1 MAKQPYSTSGRTR
14 QTAQNASGGKAA
26 PKSISRRHFLGT
38 GAAGLGGAL
47 LASTPIVAV
56 AQQLEPF
63 IPAPNS
69 LTEGLPGLTDT
80 GKPEKDFVEE
90 MRDYVI
96 AISRWAK
103 SYRSDFSII
112 AMNGLELTEFLEK
125 TLFATRGVAEPARNY
140 LRALDGILVEAPFYG
155 FDKYGEAT
163 NAEETKYILG
173 YLERLKLEGLQY
185 LAVDYTENRSDM
197 DKARAQLRGL
207 DALYYAAPPPGMQLS
222 SLAKVP
228 STPFGANPHVIDNIR
243 EAKNFA
249 LVLDSSPYGTK
260 DAYVD
265 ALVATN
271 YDTLIID
278 PFHRG
283 TIPLTYD
290 DMKRLRYKKTGT
302 PRNLI
307 SYLNIATAETYRYY
321 WQSGWRAGSPDFISE
336 GNLMARWG
344 QENHVHYWSR
354 EWQSIIFGS
363 ENSYL
368 GNIMKLGFD
377 GVLMAGIDEY
387 SWWLDY

>member
-1 MAKQPYSTSGRTR
+1 MANKPYSTSGKLRPTPF
-14 QTAQNASGGKAA
+14 ASNGQAM
-26 PKSISRRHFLGT
+26 PHTMSRRHFLRT
-38 GAAGLGGAL
+38 GLAGIGGAL
-47 LASTPIVAV
+47 MASTPLA
-56 AQQLEPF
+56 AYGQGLEPF

-69 LTEGLPGLTDT
+69 LSNGPSSGINT
-80 GKPEKDFVEE
+80 GKPEMDFIDE
-90 MRDYVI
+90 MRSYVI
-96 AISRWAK
+96 EISRWAK
-103 SYRSDFSII
+103 SYRSDFSMI

-125 TLFATRGVAEPARNY
+125 TLFTMRGIAEPARDY
-140 LRALDGILVEAPFYG
+140 LRALDGLLVEAPFYG
-155 FDKYGEAT
+155 FEEYGVPT
-163 NAEETKYILG
+163 NTEETEYILG

-185 LAVDYTENRSDM
+185 FAVDYTENRADIN
-197 DKARAQLRGL
+197 KARAEISKY

-222 SLAKVP
+222 SLTKVP
-228 STPFGANPHVIDNIR
+228 GTPFGSNPHVIDNIR
-243 EAKNFA
+243 QSKNFA
-249 LVLDSSPYGTK
+249 IVLDSSRYGTK

-265 ALVATN
+265 ALAATN

-302 PRNLI
+302 PRTLI
-307 SYLNIATAETYRYY
+307 SYLNIATGETYRYY
-321 WQSGWRAGSPDFISE
+321 WQRNWRAGNPDFVSE
-336 GNLMARWG
+336 GNSLARWG
-344 QENHVHYWSR
+344 QENHVHYWAR

-377 GVLMAGIDEY
+377 GVLLAGLNEY

>member
-1 MAKQPYSTSGRTR
+1 MPHTM
-14 QTAQNASGGKAA
+14 
-26 PKSISRRHFLGT
+26 SRRHFLRT
-38 GAAGLGGAL
+38 GLAGIGGAL
-47 LASTPIVAV
+47 MASTPLA
-56 AQQLEPF
+56 AYGQGLEPF

-69 LTEGLPGLTDT
+69 LSNGPSSGINT
-80 GKPEKDFVEE
+80 GKPEMDFIEE
-90 MRDYVI
+90 MRSYVI
-96 AISRWAK
+96 EISRWAK
-103 SYRSDFSII
+103 SYRSDFSMI

-125 TLFATRGVAEPARNY
+125 TLFTMRGIAEPARDY
-140 LRALDGILVEAPFYG
+140 LRALDGLLVEAPFYG
-155 FDKYGEAT
+155 FEEYGVPT
-163 NAEETKYILG
+163 NAEETEYILG

-185 LAVDYTENRSDM
+185 FAVDYTENRADIN
-197 DKARAQLRGL
+197 KARAEISKY

-222 SLAKVP
+222 SLTKVP
-228 STPFGANPHVIDNIR
+228 GTPFGSNPHVIDNIR
-243 EAKNFA
+243 QSKNFA
-249 LVLDSSPYGTK
+249 IVLDSSRYGTK

-265 ALVATN
+265 ALAATN

-302 PRNLI
+302 PRTLI
-307 SYLNIATAETYRYY
+307 SYLNIATGETYRYY
-321 WQSGWRAGSPDFISE
+321 WQRNWRAGNPDFVSE
-336 GNLMARWG
+336 DNSLARWG
-344 QENHVHYWSR
+344 QENHVHYWAR

-377 GVLMAGIDEY
+377 GVLLAGLNEY